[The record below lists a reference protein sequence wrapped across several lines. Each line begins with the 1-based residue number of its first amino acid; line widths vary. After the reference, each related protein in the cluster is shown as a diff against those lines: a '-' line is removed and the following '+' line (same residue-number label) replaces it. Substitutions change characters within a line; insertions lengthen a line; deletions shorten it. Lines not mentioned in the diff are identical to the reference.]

1 MRTNT
6 ITRSTNETQIQLTIN
21 LDGTGSSE
29 INSGNGFLDHLL
41 KSLATHALFDLQLHA
56 TGDLTHHIVED
67 IAICLGTVLRKA
79 LTEGIGIT
87 RFGYALVPMDDSLA
101 LAAVDLVKRPYI
113 KLNLKLEGDSIEDL
127 PTEDILHFFETFA
140 LSLQATIH
148 LWVFYGQNDHH
159 KIEAATKALALAFK
173 QACTHD
179 STRNQVPSAK
189 GTL

>member
-6 ITRSTNETQIQLTIN
+6 ITRSTTETSIQLTIN
-21 LDGTGSSE
+21 LDGTGSSD

-41 KSLATHALFDLQLHA
+41 KSLATHTLFDLQVHA

-67 IAICLGTVLRKA
+67 IAICLGTALREA
-79 LTEGIGIT
+79 LTESIGIT

-101 LAAVDLVKRPYI
+101 LAAVDLVTRPYV

-127 PTEDILHFFETFA
+127 PTEDILHFFETFT
-140 LSLQATIH
+140 LSLRATIH
-148 LWVFYGQNDHH
+148 LWVLYGQNDHH
-159 KIEAATKALALAFK
+159 KIEAATKALARAFK
-173 QACTHD
+173 QACELD
-179 STRNQVPSAK
+179 PARNQVPSSK

>member
-6 ITRSTNETQIQLTIN
+6 ITRSTNETQINLAIN
-21 LDGTGSSE
+21 LDGTGSSD

-41 KSLATHALFDLQLHA
+41 KSLATHALFDIQLHA

-67 IAICLGTVLRKA
+67 IAICLGTALREA
-79 LTEGIGIT
+79 LTDSIGIT

-101 LAAVDLVKRPYI
+101 LAALDLVKRPYV
-113 KLNLKLEGDSIEDL
+113 KLNLKLEGDTIEDL
-127 PTEDILHFFETFA
+127 PTEDIRHFFETFT

-159 KIEAATKALALAFK
+159 KIEAVTKALALAFK
-173 QACTHD
+173 QACAID
-179 STRNQVPSAK
+179 PARNQIPSTK
-189 GTL
+189 GIM